1 MRVEI
6 ISHSIKSTQCGKLGT
21 LFYMTLKIYFC
32 FLSIFSL
39 WIKKKNP
46 LFDTGFFFFL
56 NTNSLSYTKIVFY
69 WGLPC
74 YTVRSD
80 NLVSSVVIKY
90 HNALTIC
97 SFSSSLH
104 LKANMKQLVM
114 WVSQN
119 IIFEQYIADP
129 NQRAEKRMLGKKDTT
144 DFILK
149 HC

>member
-21 LFYMTLKIYFC
+21 LSYMTLKIYFC

-39 WIKKKNP
+39 WIKKKNS

-104 LKANMKQLVM
+104 LKSQYETTGY
-114 WVSQN
+114 VSLTKYYLWAVQSRP
-119 IIFEQYIADP
+119 QPKGRKTYAW
-129 NQRAEKRMLGKKDTT
+129 
-144 DFILK
+144 
-149 HC
+149 